1 MTKEQVA
8 EVLAQAYT
16 VDGDYYTRGRVKVH
30 LLGDCMT
37 IKQCG
42 KQGGRLDIVYYDED
56 DITRAM
62 ELLVG

>member
-16 VDGDYYTRGRVKVH
+16 VDGDYYTKGRVKVH

-37 IKQCG
+37 IKQG
-42 KQGGRLDIVYYDED
+42 GGRLDIVYYDDD

>member
-16 VDGDYYTRGRVKVH
+16 VDGDYYTKGRVQVH

-37 IKQCG
+37 IKQG
-42 KQGGRLDIVYYDED
+42 KRLDIVYYEDD